1 MESITS
7 FRTADSLSSLVLILT
22 GACNFTCDYCYQ
34 SRDQRVMSPDI
45 LVRALDQ
52 LLPHLVPGGKI
63 GFYGGEPLLAMDR
76 IRLVIRHLVDSDW
89 MSRRQPGFMITTN
102 GSLMTPEVEDFFDLH
117 RFTVLLSFDGWNQDI
132 HRQPGSRAHLTEL
145 VSRLLSRSGIEL
157 EINSVFGPDTVSGL
171 ADSLELVRSMG
182 CRRISFTWD
191 VTRPWPEKALH
202 TAEEQL
208 VILAERAHSWFL
220 HDGRSG
226 YLNWDNPDERG
237 VFGCLA
243 GQDRLAVAP
252 DGSLW
257 GCYLFYDWLKE
268 ISHQAGY
275 ERYRLGR
282 IGENALELDET
293 VVSACSRLRQDD
305 FRVGDQPCFLCPEI
319 YRCHICPLTSAL
331 AGREP
336 GNISP
341 WQCALKRLELAA
353 RSRFRSGLPTTRA
366 TSSDAV
372 TGVSP
377 GDGNSDQQA

>member
-7 FRTADSLSSLVLILT
+7 FRTTDSLNSLVLILT

-34 SRDQRVMSPDI
+34 TRDQRVMSPDI

-52 LLPHLVPGGKI
+52 LLPHLVQGGRI

-76 IRLVIRHLVDSDW
+76 IRLAIRHLADSGW
-89 MSRRQPGFMITTN
+89 MTRRQPGFMITTN
-102 GSLMTPEVEDFFDLH
+102 GSLITPEVEDFFDLH
-117 RFTVLLSFDGWNQDI
+117 RFTVVLSFDGWNQDI
-132 HRQPGSRAHLTEL
+132 HRQPGSRVRLTDL
-145 VSRLLSRSGIEL
+145 VSRLLSRTGIDL

-182 CRRISFTWD
+182 CRRVSFAWD
-191 VTRPWPEKALH
+191 VTRPWPEKALQ

-208 VILAERAHSWFL
+208 TILLERVRSWAL
-220 HDGRSG
+220 RDGHSG

-268 ISHQAGY
+268 ISHHTRY

-282 IGENALELDET
+282 IGDDALELDVT
-293 VVSACSRLRQDD
+293 VVSTCSRLRQDD
-305 FRVGDQPCFLCPEI
+305 FRVGEQPCFLCPEI
-319 YRCHICPLTSAL
+319 YRCHICPVTSAL

-353 RSRFRSGLPTTRA
+353 RSRFRAGLPATKE
-366 TSSDAV
+366 TSSAAD
-372 TGVSP
+372 TGGASR
-377 GDGNSDQQA
+377 GGNSDRQV